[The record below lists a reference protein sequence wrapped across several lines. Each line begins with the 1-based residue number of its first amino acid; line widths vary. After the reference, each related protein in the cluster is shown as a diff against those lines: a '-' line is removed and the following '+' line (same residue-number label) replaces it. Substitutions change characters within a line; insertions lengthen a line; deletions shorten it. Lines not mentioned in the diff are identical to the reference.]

1 MRSDGRPAGTRSRG
15 AAVRTLIKAL
25 GLPWRCAPLP
35 ASAQLAATI
44 LAGLIPVVIADL
56 TAALI
61 DRLGAGDRGRAADAA
76 WLTAAIVVVTA
87 AGALLQHTNRYASR
101 ELTRRIGVRTQRELF
116 EAVLARDGLAQL
128 EDPAFHNQVR
138 LAQQAASGG
147 PQQLVTSV
155 LGMLQS
161 TITTAGFLLSLASYA
176 SVPAAL
182 LVASAAPSVLAQR
195 RLTRMRASNTA
206 GSAPHFRRQLFYA
219 QLLLDL
225 RAAKEIRLFGIGPRL
240 LGRMQNETDA
250 AQRLDRAVDRA
261 TLQTD
266 GLLSLLTAVMAGAAL
281 AVVVDDVAQGR
292 APVGALAVL
301 IAAVAG
307 VQNGIAGIVSLVAN
321 LSQTL
326 ILFGYF
332 TDLVGR
338 SPHPDPD
345 TDEGSAPGTT
355 AGTDAGA
362 ATGIRFES
370 VWFRYHDATPWVL
383 RDLNLCLPPGTVIGL
398 VGLNGAGKST
408 LAKLLCRLYEP
419 TRGRITWDG
428 VDLRDLPADG
438 LRSRISAVFQDF
450 MTYELTAHENIALGG
465 TPQDDP
471 PQRDPAA
478 ADPGSGFG
486 VPRAAVTAA
495 ASSAGAHEML
505 SALPSGY
512 DSMLSRAFADEAAS
526 RTPSARMPGVL
537 LSGGQWQRV
546 ALARAAMRTEAE
558 LVVLDEPAANLDPQ
572 SEAALRGYLDELLV
586 GRIGV
591 LISHRLD
598 GIRRT
603 GLIVVLKDGMVA
615 EQGTH
620 EQLLESEGEYAR
632 LFRLQAQG
640 YREAATALD

>member
-1 MRSDGRPAGTRSRG
+1 MSSGGGPVVTGAPTRG
-15 AAVRTLIKAL
+15 AGLRTLVGAL
-25 GLPWRCAPLP
+25 GLPWRCAPFP
-35 ASAQLAATI
+35 AAAQLISTI
-44 LAGLIPVVIADL
+44 VAGLIPVVIADL

-61 DRLGAGDRGRAADAA
+61 DRLGTGHRGQAADAI
-76 WLTAAIVVVTA
+76 WLTAAIVAVTA

-138 LAQQAASGG
+138 LAQQAASAG

-161 TITTAGFLLSLASYA
+161 TITTAGFLVSLASYA
-176 SVPAAL
+176 SVPAVL
-182 LVASAAPSVLAQR
+182 LVVSAVPSVLAQR
-195 RLTRMRASNTA
+195 RLTRMRASNMA

-240 LGRMQNETDA
+240 LRRMQDETDA

-261 TLQTD
+261 TLHTD
-266 GLLSLLTAVMAGAAL
+266 ASLSLLTAVVAGAAL
-281 AVVVDDVAQGR
+281 ALVVDDVAQGR

-307 VQNGIAGIVSLVAN
+307 VQNGIASIVGLVAN

-332 TDLVGR
+332 TGLVR
-338 SPHPDPD
+338 RPTSPERRGTEADDESKPAPD
-345 TDEGSAPGTT
+345 TPTT
-355 AGTDAGA
+355 PTS
-362 ATGIRFES
+362 TGIRFES

-383 RDLNLCLPPGTVIGL
+383 RDLNLCLPPSTVIGL

-419 TRGRITWDG
+419 TLGRITWDG
-428 VDLRDLPADG
+428 VDLRDLPADC
-438 LRSRISAVFQDF
+438 LRARVSAVFQDF
-450 MTYELTAHENIALGG
+450 MTYELTAHENIAVGG
-465 TPQDDP
+465 TPQ
-471 PQRDPAA
+471 
-478 ADPGSGFG
+478 ADPSAAEPGDGFG

-495 ASSAGAHEML
+495 ASSAGAHEVL
-505 SALPSGY
+505 SALPNGY
-512 DSMLSRAFADEAAS
+512 DSMLSRAFADEASS
-526 RTPSARMPGVL
+526 RSPSARMPGVL

-546 ALARAAMRTEAE
+546 ALARAALRTDAE

-572 SEAALRGYLDELLV
+572 SEAALRECLDEMLV

-598 GIRRT
+598 GIRRA
-603 GLIVVLKDGMVA
+603 GLIVVLKDGKVA
-615 EQGTH
+615 EQGSH
-620 EQLLESEGEYAR
+620 AELVESEGEYAR

-640 YREAATALD
+640 YRETAAALD